1 MSGMS
6 FAQLSQLLLQGTLDT
21 LYMTLVSTAIA
32 YLIGIPLGVI
42 LVITRREGICPAPK
56 TNAVLGTIVNIMRS
70 VPFLIL
76 IIVLI
81 PFTRLVAGTSI
92 GATATIV
99 PLIVGAAPFI
109 ARMVESSLLE
119 VDAGVVEAAQA
130 MGASPWQIVT
140 KVLLKESV
148 PSLVTGA
155 AIALTTILG
164 YSAMAGAVGGGG
176 LGDLAIKYGY
186 HRSDRCAAIDAGNLG
201 ASGAGDPGAGQRRSE
216 EDRSQKIVIYA
227 IF

>member
-109 ARMVESSLLE
+109 ARMVESSRLE

-186 HRSDRCAAIDAGNLG
+186 HRYQTDVLLLTLVILVLLVQVIQALGNAVAKRIDH
-201 ASGAGDPGAGQRRSE
+201 R
-216 EDRSQKIVIYA
+216 K
-227 IF
+227 

>member
-1 MSGMS
+1 MSGMN

-21 LYMTLVSTAIA
+21 LYMTLVSTAVA

-42 LVITRREGICPAPK
+42 LVITRKDGICPAPK
-56 TNAVLGTIVNIMRS
+56 TNAILGTIVNIMRS
-70 VPFLIL
+70 IPFLIL

-140 KVLLKESV
+140 KVLLKESI

-176 LGDLAIKYGY
+176 LGDIAIKYGY
-186 HRSDRCAAIDAGNLG
+186 HRYQTDVLLLTLVILVLLVQVIQALGNAVAKKIDH
-201 ASGAGDPGAGQRRSE
+201 R
-216 EDRSQKIVIYA
+216 K
-227 IF
+227 

>member
-1 MSGMS
+1 MSGMN
-6 FAQLSQLLLQGTLDT
+6 FAQMSQLLLEGTLDT
-21 LYMTLVSTAIA
+21 LYMTLASMLIA

-42 LVITRREGICPAPK
+42 LVVTRKDGICPAPK

-81 PFTRLVAGTSI
+81 PFTRFVVGTSI
-92 GATATIV
+92 GATATVV

-140 KVLLKESV
+140 KVLLKEAV
-148 PSLVTGA
+148 PSLITGA

-186 HRSDRCAAIDAGNLG
+186 HRYQTDVLLLTLVILIALVQIIQALGNGLAKKIDH
-201 ASGAGDPGAGQRRSE
+201 R
-216 EDRSQKIVIYA
+216 K
-227 IF
+227 

>member
-42 LVITRREGICPAPK
+42 LVITRRDGICPAPK

-130 MGASPWQIVT
+130 MGASRWQIVT

-186 HRSDRCAAIDAGNLG
+186 HRYQTDVLLLTLIILVLLVQVIQALGNAVAKRIDH
-201 ASGAGDPGAGQRRSE
+201 R
-216 EDRSQKIVIYA
+216 K
-227 IF
+227 

>member
-1 MSGMS
+1 MGGMS

-42 LVITRREGICPAPK
+42 LVITRRDGICPAPK

-186 HRSDRCAAIDAGNLG
+186 HRYQTDVLLLTLIILVLLVQVIQALGNAVAKRIDH
-201 ASGAGDPGAGQRRSE
+201 R
-216 EDRSQKIVIYA
+216 K
-227 IF
+227 

>member
-1 MSGMS
+1 MAETITAFWAEYGDI
-6 FAQLSQLLLQGTLDT
+6 LLEGTGE
-21 LYMTLVSTAIA
+21 TLVMVGLSTLLA
-32 YLIGIPLGVI
+32 YLIGVPLGVALI
-42 LVITRREGICPAPK
+42 VTQPQGIRPHRVFYG
-56 TNAVLGTIVNIMRS
+56 VLGWIVNIGRS
-70 VPFLIL
+70 LPFAIL
-76 IIVLI
+76 
-81 PFTRLVAGTSI
+81 LVALMPYTR
-92 GATATIV
+92 
-99 PLIVGAAPFI
+99 LIVGTAIGVKGAIPPLVISAAPFV
-109 ARMVESSLLE
+109 ARMVETSLSE

-186 HRSDRCAAIDAGNLG
+186 HRYQTDVLLLTLVILVLLVQVIQALGNAVAKRIDH
-201 ASGAGDPGAGQRRSE
+201 R
-216 EDRSQKIVIYA
+216 K
-227 IF
+227 

>member
-21 LYMTLVSTAIA
+21 LYMTLVSTAMA
-32 YLIGIPLGVI
+32 YLIGYPLGVI
-42 LVITRREGICPAPK
+42 LVITRRDGICPAPK

-76 IIVLI
+76 IIVL
-81 PFTRLVAGTSI
+81 RLVAGTSI

-186 HRSDRCAAIDAGNLG
+186 HRYQTDVLLLTLIILVLLVQVIQALGNAVAKRIDH
-201 ASGAGDPGAGQRRSE
+201 R
-216 EDRSQKIVIYA
+216 K
-227 IF
+227 

>member
-70 VPFLIL
+70 VPCLIL

-186 HRSDRCAAIDAGNLG
+186 HRYQTDVLLLTLVILVLLVQVIQALGNAVAKRIDH
-201 ASGAGDPGAGQRRSE
+201 R
-216 EDRSQKIVIYA
+216 K
-227 IF
+227 

>member
-1 MSGMS
+1 MSGMN
-6 FAQLSQLLLQGTLDT
+6 FAQMSQLLLRGTLDT
-21 LYMTLVSTAIA
+21 LYMTLASTLIA

-42 LVITRREGICPAPK
+42 LVVTRKDGICPAPK

-81 PFTRLVAGTSI
+81 PFTRFVVGTSI
-92 GATATIV
+92 GATATVV

-140 KVLLKESV
+140 KVLLKEAV
-148 PSLVTGA
+148 PSLITGA

-186 HRSDRCAAIDAGNLG
+186 HRYQTDVLLLTLVILIALVQIIQALGNGLAKKIDH
-201 ASGAGDPGAGQRRSE
+201 R
-216 EDRSQKIVIYA
+216 K
-227 IF
+227 

>member
-42 LVITRREGICPAPK
+42 LVITRRDGICPAPK

-92 GATATIV
+92 GATAPIV

-186 HRSDRCAAIDAGNLG
+186 HRYQTDVLLLTLIILVLLVQVIQALGNAVAKRIDH
-201 ASGAGDPGAGQRRSE
+201 R
-216 EDRSQKIVIYA
+216 K
-227 IF
+227 

>member
-1 MSGMS
+1 MSGMN
-6 FAQLSQLLLQGTLDT
+6 FAQMSQLLLQGTLDT
-21 LYMTLVSTAIA
+21 LYMTLASTLIA

-42 LVITRREGICPAPK
+42 LVVTRKDGICPAPK

-81 PFTRLVAGTSI
+81 PFTRFVVGTSI
-92 GATATIV
+92 GATATVV

-140 KVLLKESV
+140 KVLLKEAV
-148 PSLVTGA
+148 PSLITGA

-164 YSAMAGAVGGGG
+164 YSAMARAVGGGG

-186 HRSDRCAAIDAGNLG
+186 HRYQTDVLLLTLVILIALVQIIQALGNGLAEKIDH
-201 ASGAGDPGAGQRRSE
+201 R
-216 EDRSQKIVIYA
+216 K
-227 IF
+227 

>member
-186 HRSDRCAAIDAGNLG
+186 HRYQTDVLLLTLVILVLLVQVIQALGNAVATRIDH
-201 ASGAGDPGAGQRRSE
+201 R
-216 EDRSQKIVIYA
+216 K
-227 IF
+227 

>member
-92 GATATIV
+92 GAPATIV

-186 HRSDRCAAIDAGNLG
+186 HRYQTDVLLLTLVILVLLVQVIQALGNAVAKRIDH
-201 ASGAGDPGAGQRRSE
+201 R
-216 EDRSQKIVIYA
+216 K
-227 IF
+227 

>member
-186 HRSDRCAAIDAGNLG
+186 HRYQTDVLLLTLVILVLLVQVIQA
-201 ASGAGDPGAGQRRSE
+201 
-216 EDRSQKIVIYA
+216 DRSQKIVIYA

>member
-42 LVITRREGICPAPK
+42 LVITRRDGICPAPK

-186 HRSDRCAAIDAGNLG
+186 HRYQTDVLLLTLIILVLLVQVIQALGNDVAKRIDH
-201 ASGAGDPGAGQRRSE
+201 R
-216 EDRSQKIVIYA
+216 K
-227 IF
+227 

>member
-92 GATATIV
+92 GAKATIV

-186 HRSDRCAAIDAGNLG
+186 HRYQTDVLLLTLVILVLLVQVIQALGNAVAKRIDH
-201 ASGAGDPGAGQRRSE
+201 R
-216 EDRSQKIVIYA
+216 K
-227 IF
+227 

>member
-155 AIALTTILG
+155 AIALNTILG

-186 HRSDRCAAIDAGNLG
+186 HRYQTDVLLLTLVILVLLVQVIQALGNAVAKRIDH
-201 ASGAGDPGAGQRRSE
+201 R
-216 EDRSQKIVIYA
+216 K
-227 IF
+227 

>member
-1 MSGMS
+1 MSGMN
-6 FAQLSQLLLQGTLDT
+6 FAQMSQLLLQGTLDT
-21 LYMTLVSTAIA
+21 LYMTLASTLIA

-42 LVITRREGICPAPK
+42 LVVTRKDGICPAPK

-81 PFTRLVAGTSI
+81 PFTRFVVGTSI
-92 GATATIV
+92 GATATVV

-140 KVLLKESV
+140 KVLLKEAV
-148 PSLVTGA
+148 PSLITGA

-186 HRSDRCAAIDAGNLG
+186 HRYQTDVLFVTVALLIVLMQVIQIIGM
-201 ASGAGDPGAGQRRSE
+201 
-216 EDRSQKIVIYA
+216 KISRKTDKRVRN
-227 IF
+227 

>member
-1 MSGMS
+1 MWNSATVMMIVKGT
-6 FAQLSQLLLQGTLDT
+6 FAT

-186 HRSDRCAAIDAGNLG
+186 HRYQTDVLLLTLVILVLLVQVIQALGNAVAKRIDH
-201 ASGAGDPGAGQRRSE
+201 R
-216 EDRSQKIVIYA
+216 K
-227 IF
+227 

>member
-1 MSGMS
+1 MSGMN
-6 FAQLSQLLLQGTLDT
+6 FAQMSQLLLQGTLDT
-21 LYMTLVSTAIA
+21 LYMTLASTLIA

-42 LVITRREGICPAPK
+42 LVVTRKDGICPAPK

-81 PFTRLVAGTSI
+81 PFTRFVVGTSI
-92 GATATIV
+92 GATATVV

-140 KVLLKESV
+140 KVLLKEAV
-148 PSLVTGA
+148 PSLITGA

-176 LGDLAIKYGY
+176 LGDLAITYGD
-186 HRSDRCAAIDAGNLG
+186 HRYQTDVLLLTLVMLIALVQIIQALGNGLAKKIDH
-201 ASGAGDPGAGQRRSE
+201 R
-216 EDRSQKIVIYA
+216 K
-227 IF
+227 

>member
-42 LVITRREGICPAPK
+42 LVITRRDGICPAPK

-186 HRSDRCAAIDAGNLG
+186 HRYQTDVLLLTLIIWVLLVLVIQALGNAVAKRIDH
-201 ASGAGDPGAGQRRSE
+201 R
-216 EDRSQKIVIYA
+216 K
-227 IF
+227 

>member
-1 MSGMS
+1 MSGMN
-6 FAQLSQLLLQGTLDT
+6 FAQMSQLLLEGTLDT
-21 LYMTLVSTAIA
+21 LYMTLASTLIA

-42 LVITRREGICPAPK
+42 LVVTRKDGICSAPK

-81 PFTRLVAGTSI
+81 PFTRFVVGTSI
-92 GATATIV
+92 GATATVV

-140 KVLLKESV
+140 KVLLKEAV
-148 PSLVTGA
+148 PSLITGA

-186 HRSDRCAAIDAGNLG
+186 HRYQTDVLLLTLVILIALVQIIQALGNGLAKKIDH
-201 ASGAGDPGAGQRRSE
+201 R
-216 EDRSQKIVIYA
+216 K
-227 IF
+227 

>member
-21 LYMTLVSTAIA
+21 LYMTLVSTAIE

-42 LVITRREGICPAPK
+42 LVITRRDGICPAPK

-186 HRSDRCAAIDAGNLG
+186 HRYQTDVLLLTLIILVLLVQVIQALGNAVAKRIDH
-201 ASGAGDPGAGQRRSE
+201 R
-216 EDRSQKIVIYA
+216 K
-227 IF
+227 

>member
-1 MSGMS
+1 MSGMN
-6 FAQLSQLLLQGTLDT
+6 FAQMSQLLLEGTLDT
-21 LYMTLVSTAIA
+21 LYVTLASTLIA

-42 LVITRREGICPAPK
+42 LVVTRKDGICPAPK
-56 TNAVLGTIVNIMRS
+56 TNAVLGTIINIMRS

-81 PFTRLVAGTSI
+81 PFTRFVVGTSI
-92 GATATIV
+92 GATATVV

-140 KVLLKESV
+140 KVLLKEAV
-148 PSLVTGA
+148 PSLITGA

-186 HRSDRCAAIDAGNLG
+186 HRYQTDVLLLTLVILIALVQIIQALGNGLAKKIDH
-201 ASGAGDPGAGQRRSE
+201 R
-216 EDRSQKIVIYA
+216 K
-227 IF
+227 

>member
-32 YLIGIPLGVI
+32 YLIGIPLGMI

-186 HRSDRCAAIDAGNLG
+186 HRYQTDVLLLTLVILVLLVQVIQALGNAVAKRIDH
-201 ASGAGDPGAGQRRSE
+201 R
-216 EDRSQKIVIYA
+216 K
-227 IF
+227 

>member
-42 LVITRREGICPAPK
+42 LVITRRDGICPAPK

-99 PLIVGAAPFI
+99 PLIVGAAPVI
-109 ARMVESSLLE
+109 ARMVESALWE

-186 HRSDRCAAIDAGNLG
+186 HRYQTDVLLLTLIILVLLVQVIQALGNAVAKRIDH
-201 ASGAGDPGAGQRRSE
+201 R
-216 EDRSQKIVIYA
+216 K
-227 IF
+227 

>member
-70 VPFLIL
+70 VPFLSL

-186 HRSDRCAAIDAGNLG
+186 HRYQTDVLLLTLVILVLLVQVIQALGNAVAKRIDH
-201 ASGAGDPGAGQRRSE
+201 R
-216 EDRSQKIVIYA
+216 K
-227 IF
+227 

>member
-1 MSGMS
+1 MSGMN
-6 FAQLSQLLLQGTLDT
+6 FAQMSQLLLEGTLDT
-21 LYMTLVSTAIA
+21 LYMTLASTLIA

-42 LVITRREGICPAPK
+42 LVVTRKDGICPAPK

-76 IIVLI
+76 LIVLI
-81 PFTRLVAGTSI
+81 PFTRFVVGTSI
-92 GATATIV
+92 GATATVV

-140 KVLLKESV
+140 KVLLKEAV
-148 PSLVTGA
+148 PSLITGA

-186 HRSDRCAAIDAGNLG
+186 HRYQTDVLLLTLVILIALVQIIQALGNGLAKKIDH
-201 ASGAGDPGAGQRRSE
+201 R
-216 EDRSQKIVIYA
+216 K
-227 IF
+227 

>member
-42 LVITRREGICPAPK
+42 LVITRRDGICPAPK

-70 VPFLIL
+70 VPFLLL

-186 HRSDRCAAIDAGNLG
+186 HRYQTDVLLLTLIILVLLVQVIQALGNALAKRIDH
-201 ASGAGDPGAGQRRSE
+201 R
-216 EDRSQKIVIYA
+216 K
-227 IF
+227 

>member
-1 MSGMS
+1 MSGMN
-6 FAQLSQLLLQGTLDT
+6 FAQMSQLLLEGTLDT
-21 LYMTLVSTAIA
+21 LYMTLASTLIA

-42 LVITRREGICPAPK
+42 LVVTRKDGICPAPK

-81 PFTRLVAGTSI
+81 PFTRFVVGTSI
-92 GATATIV
+92 GATATVV

-140 KVLLKESV
+140 KVLLKEAV
-148 PSLVTGA
+148 PSLITGA

-164 YSAMAGAVGGGG
+164 YSAMAGSVGGGG

-186 HRSDRCAAIDAGNLG
+186 HRYQTDVLLLTLVILIALVQIIQALGNGLAKKIDH
-201 ASGAGDPGAGQRRSE
+201 R
-216 EDRSQKIVIYA
+216 K
-227 IF
+227 

>member
-1 MSGMS
+1 MSGMN
-6 FAQLSQLLLQGTLDT
+6 FAQMSQLLLEGTLDT
-21 LYMTLVSTAIA
+21 LYMSLASTLIA

-42 LVITRREGICPAPK
+42 LVVTRKDGICPAPK

-81 PFTRLVAGTSI
+81 PFTRFVVGTSI
-92 GATATIV
+92 GATATVV

-140 KVLLKESV
+140 KVLLKEAV
-148 PSLVTGA
+148 PSLITGA

-186 HRSDRCAAIDAGNLG
+186 HRYQTDVLLLTLVILIALVQIIQALGNGLAKKIDH
-201 ASGAGDPGAGQRRSE
+201 R
-216 EDRSQKIVIYA
+216 K
-227 IF
+227 

>member
-1 MSGMS
+1 MSGMN
-6 FAQLSQLLLQGTLDT
+6 FAQMSQLLLQGTLDT
-21 LYMTLVSTAIA
+21 LYMTLASTLIA

-42 LVITRREGICPAPK
+42 LVVTRKDGICPAPK

-81 PFTRLVAGTSI
+81 PFTRFVVSTSI
-92 GATATIV
+92 GATATVV

-140 KVLLKESV
+140 KVLLKEAV
-148 PSLVTGA
+148 PSLITGA

-186 HRSDRCAAIDAGNLG
+186 HRYQTDVLLLTLVILIALVQIIQALGNSLAKKIDH
-201 ASGAGDPGAGQRRSE
+201 R
-216 EDRSQKIVIYA
+216 K
-227 IF
+227 

>member
-1 MSGMS
+1 MSGMN
-6 FAQLSQLLLQGTLDT
+6 FAQMSQLLLQGTLDT
-21 LYMTLVSTAIA
+21 LYMTLASTLIA

-42 LVITRREGICPAPK
+42 LVVTRKDGICPAPK

-81 PFTRLVAGTSI
+81 PFTRFVVGTSI
-92 GATATIV
+92 GATATVV

-140 KVLLKESV
+140 KVLLKEAV
-148 PSLVTGA
+148 PSLITSA

-186 HRSDRCAAIDAGNLG
+186 HRYQTDVLLLTLVILIALVQIIQALGNGLAKKIDH
-201 ASGAGDPGAGQRRSE
+201 R
-216 EDRSQKIVIYA
+216 K
-227 IF
+227 

>member
-1 MSGMS
+1 MSGMN
-6 FAQLSQLLLQGTLDT
+6 FAQMSQLLLQGTLDT
-21 LYMTLVSTAIA
+21 LYMTLASTLIA

-42 LVITRREGICPAPK
+42 LVVTRKDGICPAPK

-81 PFTRLVAGTSI
+81 PFTRFVVGTSI
-92 GATATIV
+92 GATATVV

-140 KVLLKESV
+140 KVLLKEAV
-148 PSLVTGA
+148 PSLITGA

-186 HRSDRCAAIDAGNLG
+186 HRYQTDVLLLTLVILIALVQIIQALGNGLAKKIDH
-201 ASGAGDPGAGQRRSE
+201 R
-216 EDRSQKIVIYA
+216 K
-227 IF
+227 

>member
-1 MSGMS
+1 MSGMN
-6 FAQLSQLLLQGTLDT
+6 FAQMSQLLLEGTLDT
-21 LYMTLVSTAIA
+21 SYMTLASTLIA

-42 LVITRREGICPAPK
+42 LVVTRKDGICPAPK

-81 PFTRLVAGTSI
+81 PFTRFVVGTSI
-92 GATATIV
+92 GATATVV

-140 KVLLKESV
+140 KVLLKEAV
-148 PSLVTGA
+148 PSLITGA

-186 HRSDRCAAIDAGNLG
+186 HRYQTDVLLLTLVILIALVQIIQALGNGLAKKIDH
-201 ASGAGDPGAGQRRSE
+201 R
-216 EDRSQKIVIYA
+216 K
-227 IF
+227 

>member
-56 TNAVLGTIVNIMRS
+56 TNAVLGTIVNSMRS

-186 HRSDRCAAIDAGNLG
+186 HRYQTDVLLLTLVILVLLVQVIQALGNAVAKRIDH
-201 ASGAGDPGAGQRRSE
+201 R
-216 EDRSQKIVIYA
+216 K
-227 IF
+227 

>member
-119 VDAGVVEAAQA
+119 VDAGVVEAAQPVA
-130 MGASPWQIVT
+130 DCDQGASQRIRAQF
-140 KVLLKESV
+140 
-148 PSLVTGA
+148 GD
-155 AIALTTILG
+155 
-164 YSAMAGAVGGGG
+164 GGGDCADHDLG
-176 LGDLAIKYGY
+176 LFGHGRRCGRWRFGRLGHQIWLPQV
-186 HRSDRCAAIDAGNLG
+186 SDRCAVIDAGNLG

>member
-32 YLIGIPLGVI
+32 YMIGIPLGVI

-70 VPFLIL
+70 VQFLIL
-76 IIVLI
+76 IIALI

-186 HRSDRCAAIDAGNLG
+186 HRYQTDVLLLTLVILVLLVQVIQALGNAVAKRIDH
-201 ASGAGDPGAGQRRSE
+201 R
-216 EDRSQKIVIYA
+216 K
-227 IF
+227 